1 MMHAPGRVILHFQVE
16 NHIVLAR
23 EVQNFFQGW
32 NALAHVLA
40 VVPHAGIQAS
50 QLRQCE
56 VAYFSAAIG
65 GAFEGGIVDGD
76 EARVARQMQVGL
88 DETGAQLD
96 GTFKRYESVLRCVAG
111 SAAMCDDP
119 GFSHELGAIVADNA
133 TSAICP
139 RGRGCGSCNCPRSAP
154 LSAKA
159 AQTEPFAHMQIRFP
173 NRTIRWSAWK
183 CRQCLDRSFRFSFT
197 FSLT

>member
-65 GAFEGGIVDGD
+65 GAFEGGIVNGD
-76 EARVARQMQVGL
+76 ETRVARQMQVSL
-88 DETGAQLD
+88 DETGAKWG
-96 GTFKRYESVLRCVAG
+96 GTFKGYKRVGGWVAG
-111 SAAMCDDP
+111 
-119 GFSHELGAIVADNA
+119 
-133 TSAICP
+133 
-139 RGRGCGSCNCPRSAP
+139 R
-154 LSAKA
+154 
-159 AQTEPFAHMQIRFP
+159 
-173 NRTIRWSAWK
+173 
-183 CRQCLDRSFRFSFT
+183 
-197 FSLT
+197 